1 MNGIDLLK
9 GWMEK
14 TGVDAEALDTSGRV
28 LAFVYNED
36 LPISI
41 ESPAYCD
48 DVFIIIEM
56 SQIGTGEMKRKRLE
70 KCMQL
75 NAYVLET
82 RGAALG
88 WDNIGERIIL
98 SHRTTSEHT
107 DVDMLDNMVTNLIE
121 LSEIIKPQ
129 LAMKKEAD
137 AQEKMASS
145 FDHMFQPI
153 VP

>member
-14 TGVDAEALDTSGRV
+14 TGISADALDSSGRV
-28 LAFVYNED
+28 LAFLYNDE

-56 SQIGTGEMKRKRLE
+56 CKAGTGEIRRKRLE
-70 KCMQL
+70 KSMQL
-75 NAYVLET
+75 NAYALET

-88 WDNIGERIIL
+88 WDAIGERIIL

-107 DVDMLDNMVTNLIE
+107 EVERLDNMIANLIE
-121 LSEIIKPQ
+121 LSETIKPQ
-129 LAMKKEAD
+129 LAMEKEA
-137 AQEKMASS
+137 ATQEKLATSV
-145 FDHMFQPI
+145 DHMFQPI
-153 VP
+153 MP